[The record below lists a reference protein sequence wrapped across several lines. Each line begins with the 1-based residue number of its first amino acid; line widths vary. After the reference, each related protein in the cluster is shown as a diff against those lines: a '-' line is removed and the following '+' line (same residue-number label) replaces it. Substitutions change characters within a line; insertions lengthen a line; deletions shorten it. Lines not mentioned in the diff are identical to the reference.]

1 MSDQCFAGP
10 GCHTERSG
18 RLREQFE
25 GPAPEQPAS
34 IVRFLLLD
42 RPLGPNVENE
52 MDDPNMHAYG
62 EDGPDDAEI
71 GRQWRENSSLEKWF
85 PLTAERLAAKERE
98 NLHLARE
105 ARTWWE
111 ACRDATG
118 EAERLR
124 GETDVLRAWIK
135 AALVPLQSIADL
147 EDFEDGGDGMNALID
162 AGRKFVRWSG
172 LFGGN
177 VNTIRG
183 PASILGTPPTGNCG
197 QCQWSAGRAR
207 SETRRID
214 KETEMHLSNLERYEI
229 QAEAFRRMTGHL
241 APGKDAAAGSYDE
254 AANRIEIYARWAE
267 IHGECVYAV
276 LDAVDYV
283 LRTSKDD
290 EE

>member
-1 MSDQCFAGP
+1 MKCITRSRHQNRRIFWRKPANAAFYESQEMSDQCFAGP

-18 RLREQFE
+18 MLREQFE

-34 IVRFLLLD
+34 IVSFLLLD

-85 PLTAERLAAKERE
+85 PFTAEQLEAKERE

-172 LFGGN
+172 
-177 VNTIRG
+177 
-183 PASILGTPPTGNCG
+183 
-197 QCQWSAGRAR
+197 
-207 SETRRID
+207 
-214 KETEMHLSNLERYEI
+214 
-229 QAEAFRRMTGHL
+229 
-241 APGKDAAAGSYDE
+241 
-254 AANRIEIYARWAE
+254 
-267 IHGECVYAV
+267 
-276 LDAVDYV
+276 
-283 LRTSKDD
+283 
-290 EE
+290 